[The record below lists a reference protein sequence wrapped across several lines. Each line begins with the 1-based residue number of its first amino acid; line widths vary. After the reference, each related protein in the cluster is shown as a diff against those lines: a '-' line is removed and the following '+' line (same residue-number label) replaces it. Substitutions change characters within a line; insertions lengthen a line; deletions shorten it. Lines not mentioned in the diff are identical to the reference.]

1 MIPNPALRPNQPFV
15 EFPFADTNQTIA
27 RRFEQQSRR
36 YPERLALKAGRRA
49 LTYAELN
56 DAADQVAR
64 ALAGD
69 ADRETR
75 MAAILCEA
83 GVAMIIAILGALK
96 AGKPF
101 VPLNP
106 RLPKPPLQEI
116 LASLD
121 RCLVLTDG
129 RNIALARKIT
139 GAVNRVLDVEHLDS
153 TRAWE
158 NPALTLTPDA
168 LAYINFT
175 SGSTGAPKGVMWNH
189 RSELFGIRSKTNA
202 LHIAPTDRIS
212 LLRANNVGAA
222 RDMFLALL
230 NGAALIVLDLS
241 QGRLASLADWL
252 REEEVS
258 VFTCVATVFRQALS
272 GAGKTRT
279 FPAVRLIHIGGEP
292 IFKSDVELYR
302 RHFSEDCL
310 FVSRYSISETQAVSY
325 FFMNKRSRIEKDR
338 VPVGYPLEGNEVAIV
353 DEQGD
358 RLGAREIGE
367 IAVRSPYL
375 ALGYWREPE
384 LTRTK
389 FLDDGAGAKTRTYLT
404 GDLGYQLPDGCL
416 VHVGRK
422 DFQTKVKGHRVEVS
436 AIEAALNKIL
446 SIKQAVVV
454 AQPDAA
460 KGSRLI
466 AYVVAKNFAA
476 KIARLRTQLRSKLP
490 AYMIPDSFV
499 LRRSLSLNAAGKV
512 DRSALPVLE
521 KNQRGGARTLV
532 EAQNSVEKALA
543 LIWRDGLKI
552 DAIGID
558 DDITQL
564 GGDSLVEAQLVT
576 QIAGLFPLTERL
588 TNLFRTPTVAALARF
603 IMDSETQPGQAEK
616 IAEIFLQVEAM
627 SDAEVLRVVENDGDP
642 IGDG

>member
-1 MIPNPALRPNQPFV
+1 MIRDPALRPNHPFV

-27 RRFEQQSRR
+27 RRFEQQARR

-49 LTYAELN
+49 LSYAELN

-64 ALAGD
+64 VLAGD
-69 ADRETR
+69 ADRGTP
-75 MAAILCEA
+75 MAAVLCEA
-83 GVAMIIAILGALK
+83 GVSMIVALLGALK
-96 AGKPF
+96 AGRPF

-106 RLPKPPLQEI
+106 RLPKFTLQEI
-116 LASLD
+116 LGSLD
-121 RCLVLTDG
+121 PCLVLTDE
-129 RNIALARKIT
+129 RNIDLAREIG
-139 GAVNRVLDVEHLDS
+139 GAGRRVLDVQHLEPI
-153 TRAWE
+153 RARK
-158 NPALTLTPDA
+158 NPALALSPDA

-241 QGRLASLADWL
+241 QGGLASLADWL
-252 REEEVS
+252 REEEIS

-272 GAGKTRT
+272 GAGKTRKFST
-279 FPAVRLIHIGGEP
+279 VRLIHIGGEP
-292 IFKSDVELYR
+292 IFKSDLELYR
-302 RHFSEDCL
+302 RHFSDDCL

-325 FFMNKRSRIEKDR
+325 FFMNKRSRIAEDR

-353 DEQGD
+353 DGQGD
-358 RLGAREIGE
+358 PLGAREIGE

-384 LTRTK
+384 LTRAK
-389 FLDDGAGAKTRTYLT
+389 FLDDRAGAKTRTYLT

-436 AIEAALNKIL
+436 AIEAALNQIPA
-446 SIKQAVVV
+446 IKQAVVI

-466 AYVVAKNFAA
+466 AYVVAKNSAA
-476 KIARLRTQLRSKLP
+476 KIARLRTQLQSKLP

-499 LRRSLSLNAAGKV
+499 LRRRLPLNAAGKV
-512 DRSALPVLE
+512 DRSALPVP
-521 KNQRGGARTLV
+521 KRNQRGAARTLV
-532 EAQNSVEKALA
+532 EARNSVEKALA

-576 QIAGLFPLTERL
+576 KIAGLFPLTERL

-603 IMDSETQPGQAEK
+603 IIDHETQPGQAEK

-627 SDAEVLRVVENDGDP
+627 SDAEVLRAVENDGDP

>member
-1 MIPNPALRPNQPFV
+1 MIPNPALRANQPFV

-27 RRFEQQSRR
+27 RRFEQQARR
-36 YPERLALKAGRRA
+36 YPERLALKAGRCA

-56 DAADQVAR
+56 DAADRVAR

-75 MAAILCEA
+75 MAAVLCEA

-96 AGKPF
+96 AGRPF

-106 RLPKPPLQEI
+106 RLPKFTLQEI
-116 LASLD
+116 LASLGS
-121 RCLVLTDG
+121 CWILTDE
-129 RNIALARKIT
+129 RNIDLALEIV
-139 GAVNRVLDVEHLDS
+139 GDVSRVLDVEHLEPL
-153 TRAWE
+153 RARK
-158 NPALTLTPDA
+158 NLALALSPDA

-202 LHIAPTDRIS
+202 LHIAPADRIS

-241 QGRLASLADWL
+241 QGGLASLADWL

-302 RHFSEDCL
+302 RYFSDDCL
-310 FVSRYSISETQAVSY
+310 FISRYSISETQAVSY
-325 FFMNKRSRIEKDR
+325 FFMSKRSRIEEDR

-358 RLGAREIGE
+358 QLAAREIGE

-375 ALGYWREPE
+375 ALGYWRGTSMTSAGHITIAGDGRPMVTMGAVD
-384 LTRTK
+384 LSGTRTPRIEVIRS
-389 FLDDGAGAKTRTYLT
+389 DSPTRSYSTACFHSSKRIT
-404 GDLGYQLPDGCL
+404 SSMRVRSSTLP
-416 VHVGRK
+416 
-422 DFQTKVKGHRVEVS
+422 TP
-436 AIEAALNKIL
+436 KI
-446 SIKQAVVV
+446 
-454 AQPDAA
+454 
-460 KGSRLI
+460 
-466 AYVVAKNFAA
+466 F
-476 KIARLRTQLRSKLP
+476 
-490 AYMIPDSFV
+490 
-499 LRRSLSLNAAGKV
+499 
-512 DRSALPVLE
+512 
-521 KNQRGGARTLV
+521 
-532 EAQNSVEKALA
+532 
-543 LIWRDGLKI
+543 
-552 DAIGID
+552 
-558 DDITQL
+558 
-564 GGDSLVEAQLVT
+564 
-576 QIAGLFPLTERL
+576 
-588 TNLFRTPTVAALARF
+588 
-603 IMDSETQPGQAEK
+603 
-616 IAEIFLQVEAM
+616 
-627 SDAEVLRVVENDGDP
+627 
-642 IGDG
+642 